1 MLQPKCLPTV
11 RKIIGKDILPKSLI
25 LSFHIVR
32 IELEVYCLVYASFH
46 RATIFIQEGLII
58 TSCSSVQ
65 TSRPK
70 HM

>member
-32 IELEVYCLVYASFH
+32 IEVEVYCLVQWFSFENQQS
-46 RATIFIQEGLII
+46 IGIY
-58 TSCSSVQ
+58 
-65 TSRPK
+65 
-70 HM
+70 